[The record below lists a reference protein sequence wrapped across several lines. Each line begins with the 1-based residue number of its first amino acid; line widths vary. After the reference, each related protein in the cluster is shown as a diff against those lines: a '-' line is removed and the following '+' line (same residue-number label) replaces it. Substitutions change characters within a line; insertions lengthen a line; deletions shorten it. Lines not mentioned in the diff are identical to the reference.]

1 MNGKLYA
8 IGAQFASASELY
20 HAAEKVRDAGFR
32 RWDVHSPFPIHGMD
46 DAMGL
51 GPSRVSFFSLLG
63 GATGLA
69 SAFNIIYYTSQINF
83 KLVVQGKPYF
93 ALEPSFPIFFE
104 LTILCTAFFTLFSM
118 LILNLLPRLNHPV
131 FNWDLF
137 SKVTDDAFF
146 IVIEAEDPL
155 FDKAKTGEFLQ
166 KLGGQN
172 ISQIQ
177 HDS

>member
-1 MNGKLYA
+1 MSPKLYA
-8 IGAQFASASELY
+8 IGAQFKSAAELY

-51 GPSRVSFFSLLG
+51 GPSRVSLFSLLG
-63 GATGLA
+63 GITGFAT
-69 SAFNIIYYTSQINF
+69 AFILIYYTSAINYP
-83 KLVVQGKPYF
+83 LIVQGKPYF

-104 LTILCTAFFTLFSM
+104 LTILFTAFATVISMFT
-118 LILNLLPRLNHPV
+118 LNLLPQLNHPV
-131 FNWDLF
+131 FNWDRF
-137 SKVTDDAFF
+137 EKVTDDGFF

-155 FDKAKTGEFLQ
+155 FDITKTENFLEEI
-166 KLGGQN
+166 GGNN
-172 ISQIQ
+172 ISQIH